1 MGLAIGWSNASI
13 RDDEDPAETAKREYD
28 RQLMGYLLVGLNGI
42 VFVMGMWTMLMCSEK
57 IKEAWDKVKGILCKF
72 CPCLKRCA
80 CCGKKKKDDD
90 DEDDDDEDKDDD
102 DAKGDGKDGTDGD
115 KDNADERVYG
125 AGEGDVYVDSTGVR
139 QLPKK
144 NDVSLSGAAC
154 TKCGANLPDKAKF
167 CFDCGTQCGGNASGV
182 DAVATRACKECGA
195 DLPEKAKFCF
205 DCGARS
211 GKSGGVR
218 RGRSRRRMSLV
229 KAAMSAID
237 VDGDGELD
245 FDEFAAVCKAEGDAA
260 RATCNQLF
268 LMLDVDGGGTVDADE
283 ISDVLRKNREAREL
297 AKQFDAIQDF
307 VDMVGKKKARM
318 SPQQKADRKKR
329 VAAKRRKRRGSVRK
343 RRGSV
348 GGRARATPSEEAL
361 DAIVEGDGGGSTARQ
376 QQQQHQQQQQR
387 QQQGGSSTTSHWGR
401 ARTVRKALAFSRRQ
415 SAPSGAAPPAM
426 FAGAAHA
433 MTGGPPIGSGG
444 NDLKAKLLAA
454 RNRRAGGTGNVRRV
468 SLGDATKTSATVRKL
483 PMQSAPGP
491 PAQQAAL
498 APRPFT
504 KSVGDQCEGLTEDG
518 EWKPGRIQEIDLD
531 DGALQP

>member
-13 RDDEDPAETAKREYD
+13 RDDEDPAESAKREYD

-268 LMLDVDGGGTVDADE
+268 LMLDIDGGGTVDADE

-361 DAIVEGDGGGSTARQ
+361 DAIVEGD
-376 QQQQHQQQQQR
+376 
-387 QQQGGSSTTSHWGR
+387 
-401 ARTVRKALAFSRRQ
+401 
-415 SAPSGAAPPAM
+415 
-426 FAGAAHA
+426 
-433 MTGGPPIGSGG
+433 GGPPIGSGG